1 MSPVDLDY
9 AKPGV
14 ISQLRG
20 IFSLEKGLK
29 VSNEQAQKQLRALY
43 VKLQW

>member
-29 VSNEQAQKQLRALY
+29 VSNEQAQKQLGALY
-43 VKLQW
+43 VKLRW